1 MIEWELEGKKSKGK
15 DERTNGRTDENGA
28 WLNGCE
34 EPLINATSVL
44 ISILYTKINDIEF
57 NLSYSSYKYFP
68 RFHKKRASLPEC
80 SFEPD
85 VFGDR
90 RL

>member
-44 ISILYTKINDIEF
+44 ISIFYLIKD
-57 NLSYSSYKYFP
+57 K
-68 RFHKKRASLPEC
+68 
-80 SFEPD
+80 
-85 VFGDR
+85 
-90 RL
+90 